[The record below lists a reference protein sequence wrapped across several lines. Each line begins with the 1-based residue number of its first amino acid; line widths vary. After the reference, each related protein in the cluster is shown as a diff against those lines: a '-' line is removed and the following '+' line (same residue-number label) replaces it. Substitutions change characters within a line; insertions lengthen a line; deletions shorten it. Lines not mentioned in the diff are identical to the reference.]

1 MTKVQKEIS
10 KYNLI
15 EQIGNDYVT
24 YLFKLNDGRLCVCCH
39 KEMKIFKYSN
49 NTFFKQLSIPDLDG
63 SITKIIQLKNDLVIF
78 PTKDND
84 INLIKVFEDKY
95 EVHHTIKLDKK
106 IVKKIQKYIEFVEL
120 KDNKIAV
127 LVYNFGDDKILIY
140 NNNVNNYEII
150 TVVKLPNLKYNLSL
164 DIVEIPKLNQIAYY
178 SNRGLFF
185 YDLPNFELKKSI
197 SSAYGFEWTNT
208 MVLYNED
215 YLLLGS
221 QYASCNENNN
231 SLYLVKCSTYEIVD
245 KIFTKDLDFMFCTS
259 MKILSDNTILCGFHA
274 YDSISK
280 YVHLKVENEKI
291 KIIGFKKLS
300 DQQYDGEICGIEQF
314 DNIIVAGNRNNSI
327 LVYS

>member
-1 MTKVQKEIS
+1 MTNVQKDIS

-24 YLFKLNDGRLCVCCH
+24 YLFKLNDGRLCVCCG

-49 NTFFKQLSIPDLDG
+49 NTFFNQLSIPDLDG

-78 PTKDND
+78 PTKDKD

-95 EVHHTIKLDKK
+95 EVQHIIKLDKE
-106 IVKKIQKYIEFVEL
+106 IIKKMQKFIEFIEL

-127 LVYNFGDDKILIY
+127 LVYDFGDDKILIY
-140 NNNVNNYEII
+140 NNNAKNYEII
-150 TVVKLPNLKYNLSL
+150 TVIKLPNIKYNLSL

-178 SNRGLFF
+178 SNKGLFF
-185 YDLPNFELKKSI
+185 YDLKNFELKKSI
-197 SSAYGFEWTNT
+197 DNVNGFEWTNT
-208 MVLYNED
+208 MILYNED

-221 QYASCNENNN
+221 EYASCNENDN

-245 KIFTKDLDFMFCTS
+245 NIFTSDLDYMFCTA

-291 KIIGFKKLS
+291 EIIGIKKLS

-327 LVYS
+327 LIYS